1 MRWKKVYNDR
11 IAKDRCYY
19 SSPHGRQ
26 PFARQGAERTR
37 SPAGVRLDGEPHPP
51 LTIDRRG
58 GDRHHDRSK
67 RPANRLPPPYT
78 RTIPIGLDA
87 EYCWFEGLETVWKEA
102 KAQHQREHVMP
113 FFYEHPERFNI
124 LHITHEPNLGHLRWT
139 VDTPEDL
146 SLLRQIVAYFPGR
159 DDFSWLE
166 VAKLVRQHPELT
178 EINAG
183 VRHKDYREVDERK

>member
-1 MRWKKVYNDR
+1 MIICALFSTPTPNW
-11 IAKDRCYY
+11 I
-19 SSPHGRQ
+19 
-26 PFARQGAERTR
+26 FA
-37 SPAGVRLDGEPHPP
+37 
-51 LTIDRRG
+51 
-58 GDRHHDRSK
+58 
-67 RPANRLPPPYT
+67 ANRLPPPYT

-87 EYCWFEGLETVWKEA
+87 EFCWFSGLETVWTEA
-102 KAQHQREHVMP
+102 NEQHQREHVMP

-146 SLLRQIVAYFPGR
+146 ALLRQIVTYFPGR

-166 VAKLVRQHPELT
+166 VAELVSQHPELA

-183 VRHKDYREVDERK
+183 VRHKDYREVDDRA